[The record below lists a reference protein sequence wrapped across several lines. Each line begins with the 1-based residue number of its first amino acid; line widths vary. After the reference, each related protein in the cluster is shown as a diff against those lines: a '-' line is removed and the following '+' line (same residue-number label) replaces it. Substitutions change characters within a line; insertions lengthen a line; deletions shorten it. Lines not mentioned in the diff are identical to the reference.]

1 MGKESGTY
9 VETTT
14 LISEAEMME
23 RQKNYTSRMHDIAA
37 ACSTFRK
44 ALLHFRLLE
53 EERSN
58 QDRWDQFLRCDGL
71 PKVRSPIEI
80 RTFLAKIR
88 HFEEVESKNSIDWT
102 MGVDERSILTQD
114 IYQKDLTRPV
124 LQRTA
129 VDNPGAYFESN
140 LRKCMDV
147 LQQVDILMDNEVEME
162 RMHKNVLADLMEV
175 YRDVQLEIESLFD
188 RLTYR
193 ILRMQKAYM
202 KSVNGIV
209 ARWSHSC
216 DLWRMDLWGLYNVP
230 ILFQQL
236 EVPLMMV
243 DFKETGVKVQVPL
256 SALWDCL
263 TIRCVHTSFDHHSPQ
278 AKSYEPSTVDS
289 AFMPNAGL
297 TDMEESV
304 VGEWL
309 MQNDIQEETLSIMN
323 RRRAEYEELMQLIV
337 ERTEQAAKEAK
348 FGKGG
353 DGDKRPKIVI
363 PKVPKTVPL
372 VPQGMYPEIFN
383 EFLLREEDQ
392 YKQFLRTYFHPDN
405 LSLTPEEVNLRDCII
420 VGGVYNISF
429 VRRPDQTQ
437 FEKFNIVLHEK
448 GRVLEVIP
456 QVVAK
461 KDSRKSRLT
470 EYTRMTLGTS
480 QMKLN
485 DDELPFFVV
494 TLQLPPDLC
503 RWGKPEVCHY
513 SRELQT
519 PTRTPDRATLVTL
532 NLLSPIRISTELN
545 RREDSS
551 VRSTLANQF
560 SPPLKSLLKQSII
573 YGPFPSRG
581 EPITDFNLEKPL
593 NKIEIM
599 KLEKICL
606 PLIISSFKFPSE
618 FIEDHLT
625 AEALKAKPNRLV
637 KRSDTETTIEAK
649 TPAEVFFDFE
659 SQDRPERTFP
669 IFDKAGVLEFS
680 SGDFLS
686 YINSADTAT
695 ACGLVS
701 TLETI
706 KEKYLQRPL
715 ELLDQIDLQKSK
727 KSEKKAEKSENKNID
742 GRSSALS
749 FRERSSFAHL
759 NGKKSGLDAKTK
771 INESDIM
778 IAISSSDLKLK
789 NTNLQNK
796 MDMSRASKTR
806 RSGSA
811 MKRRS
816 TRKSSRFDDSDKTRP
831 VDSEP
836 PIWLDH
842 WTKKYIME
850 SQIDLET
857 NTLTFRTDRLGIF
870 GLAFKR
876 YEHFP
881 FRDWCLQPSED
892 NPDEIIL
899 SLDTFHVRMFFYI
912 TARGVRGY
920 VTDLVK
926 GYTAKPVKYL
936 DFVEPI
942 SDFRNLRKLLIE
954 KNLNIFAE
962 NDASYYIKN
971 GYFSIKHIATEL
983 HTYNTMA
990 LQCKLMKFYRSSWN
1004 RLAQRRDIV
1013 MDMKI
1018 AKDNSDYS
1026 EVTMRITPEKTTFVK
1041 ISEMCS
1047 DDVNVVKLRYE
1058 DTWRN
1063 VNTYNDFGQAI
1074 YSLNPHSLEGSN
1086 KDAMLFVYI
1095 KRLLNEIRPLS
1106 YS

>member
-1 MGKESGTY
+1 MGKEAYTDAP
-9 VETTT
+9 VM
-14 LISEAEMME
+14 ISEAEMME
-23 RQKNYTSRMHDIAA
+23 RQKNYTIRVHDIAV
-37 ACSTFRK
+37 ACATFRK
-44 ALLHFRLLE
+44 CLQQFRQLQ
-53 EERSN
+53 EERTN
-58 QDRWDQFLRCDGL
+58 QERWNQYLRCDGL

-88 HFEEVESKNSIDWT
+88 HFEEIEANNSIDWT
-102 MGVDERSILTQD
+102 MGVDERSILTQN

-129 VDNPGAYFESN
+129 VDDPGSYFESN
-140 LRKCMDV
+140 LKKCMDV
-147 LQQVDILMDNEVEME
+147 LQQVDILLDNEVEME
-162 RMHKNVLADLMEV
+162 RMYKSVQTDLMEV

-202 KSVNGIV
+202 KSVNEIV

-230 ILFQQL
+230 IMFQHL

-243 DFKETGVKVQVPL
+243 DFKETAVKVQVPL
-256 SALWDCL
+256 SALWDCV

-278 AKSYEPSTVDS
+278 AKSYEPSTVNS

-309 MQNDIQEETLSIMN
+309 MQTDIQEETLSNMN
-323 RRRAEYEELMQLIV
+323 RRREEYEELMQLIA
-337 ERTEQAAKEAK
+337 ERTEQAAKEEK

-363 PKVPKTVPL
+363 PKVPKTVPI
-372 VPQGMYPEIFN
+372 VPPGMYPEIFN
-383 EFLLREEDQ
+383 EFLFREEDQ
-392 YKQFLRTYFHPDN
+392 YKKFLKTYFHPDN
-405 LSLTPEEVNLRDCII
+405 LSLTSEEINLRECII

-448 GRVLEVIP
+448 GRVLEIIP

-461 KDSRKSRLT
+461 NDARKSRVT
-470 EYTRMTLGTS
+470 EYTRMTLGNS
-480 QMKLN
+480 QMKLE

-503 RWGKPEVCHY
+503 RWGKPEVCHFLK
-513 SRELQT
+513 ELQT
-519 PTRTPDRATLVTL
+519 PTRTPDGATLVTL
-532 NLLSPIRISTELN
+532 NVLSPIRISTELSK
-545 RREDSS
+545 REGSS
-551 VRSTLANQF
+551 VRSTLPNQF
-560 SPPLKSLLKQSII
+560 SPPLKSLLKQSIV
-573 YGPFPSRG
+573 YGNFPPRG
-581 EPITDFNLEKPL
+581 EMITDFYLDKPL
-593 NKIEIM
+593 NAIEII
-599 KLEKICL
+599 KLEKMCL
-606 PLIISSFKFPSE
+606 PRIISSFKFPSE
-618 FIEDHLT
+618 FIEDHIT

-637 KRSDTETTIEAK
+637 KRPETETAVEAK
-649 TPAEVFFDFE
+649 TPAESYFDYE
-659 SQDRPERTFP
+659 SQDRPERTYP
-669 IFDKAGVLEFS
+669 IFNKAGVI
-680 SGDFLS
+680 DF
-686 YINSADTAT
+686 YSADFFPYIHSGNTAT
-695 ACGLVS
+695 ASGLVS

-706 KEKYLQRPL
+706 KEKYLQRPQ
-715 ELLDQIDLQKSK
+715 EILDQIDVQKSK
-727 KSEKKAEKSENKNID
+727 KSEKRAEKSENKNVD
-742 GRSSALS
+742 GRSSAFS
-749 FRERSSFAHL
+749 FRDRSSFAHV
-759 NGKKSGLDAKTK
+759 NGKRGGLEAKTK
-771 INESDIM
+771 INTSDIM
-778 IAISSSDLKLK
+778 ITISESDLNLK
-789 NTNLQNK
+789 STNLEIK
-796 MDMSRASKTR
+796 TDMPRASKSR
-806 RSGSA
+806 HWRSGSM

-816 TRKSSRFDDSDKTRP
+816 TRKSSRFDDTDRIRLLET
-831 VDSEP
+831 EP

-842 WTKKYIME
+842 WTKEYIMD
-850 SQIDLET
+850 SQIDLEK

-892 NPDEIIL
+892 NPDEIML

-942 SDFRNLRKLLIE
+942 SDFRELRKLLIE

-1004 RLAQRRDIV
+1004 RLAQRRDII

-1063 VNTYNDFGQAI
+1063 VNNYNDFGQAI